1 MISNRHKLRLPTMF
15 DRSLFPF
22 YQPFWWIP
30 VGIPLWWYGR
40 AFVHTF
46 FLSLYLVASAEDRFS
61 LLIMLKQIL
70 LLQPLHQDFSIIG
83 RAIGVV
89 VRILWSI
96 VGIFVTMMAL
106 MLALI
111 LIAIH
116 LLLPVALFYGLWVS
130 FGV

>member
-1 MISNRHKLRLPTMF
+1 MFSGQHKLRLPTMF

-40 AFVHTF
+40 AFLHTF
-46 FLSLYLVASAEDRFS
+46 FLSLYLVASIEDRFS
-61 LLIMLKQIL
+61 LFIMLKQIL

-89 VRILWSI
+89 VRIMWSVSGI
-96 VGIFVTMMAL
+96 VVTSIAITVS
-106 MLALI
+106 LI
-111 LIAIH
+111 LITFH
-116 LLLPVALFYGLWVS
+116 LLLPVALFYGLWISLSV
-130 FGV
+130 